1 VILPGDVE
9 SFVKKPAFKMSWL
22 ILFLNLIVF
31 TVFSIEFESWP
42 SGPFAEKL
50 SDPRFKTVVYE
61 MYKQTLDPV
70 EVKSADVTTE
80 QILTVALR
88 DQNFK
93 KRLAHFPF
101 KGNDIEIVEAKSI
114 LFDFFNGYHR
124 SPQYQ
129 FGLSAN
135 DSSPWS
141 WLTYQFV
148 HASLL
153 HLAGNLFIIFLTL
166 SYLEKKVS
174 SGWLLSVYLL
184 SGFVGGMFFLKLEPS
199 SGLSM
204 VGASA
209 SAFGLLGF
217 LLVLD
222 NSKLMPWFFLIAP
235 IKGGYGRIHLPVFFI
250 LPVLLISEFLTL
262 LKDTSGVSTSIAVSA
277 HVGGAVAGMFLAC
290 TYLLSKKYSKLTQNS
305 EAELA
310 SDEVTHS
317 NVA

>member
-1 VILPGDVE
+1 MIFPGDVE
-9 SFVKKPAFKMSWL
+9 SFVKRPTFKMSWL
-22 ILFLNLIVF
+22 LLFLNIAVYF
-31 TVFSIEFESWP
+31 VFSLEFESWP
-42 SGPFAEKL
+42 NGPFSEKL
-50 SDPRFKTVVYE
+50 SDPRFKTVVFE

-70 EVKSADVTTE
+70 EAVSNNTTSD

-88 DQNFK
+88 DQSFE
-93 KRLAHFPF
+93 KRLAQFPF
-101 KGNDIEIVEAKSI
+101 KGNDIEIADAKNT
-114 LFDFFNGYHR
+114 LFEFFRGYHR

-148 HASLL
+148 HGSLL
-153 HLAGNLFIIFLTL
+153 HLAGNMFIIFLSL
-166 SYLEKKVS
+166 SYLEKQVS
-174 SGWLLSVYLL
+174 SGWLLTVYLL

-217 LLVLD
+217 LLILE
-222 NSKLMPWFFLIAP
+222 NTKLMPWFYMIAP
-235 IKGGYGRIHLPVFFI
+235 VKGGYGRIYLPVFFI
-250 LPVLLISEFLTL
+250 LPVLLMSEFLTL

-277 HVGGAVAGMFLAC
+277 HVGGAVAGMMIAGG
-290 TYLLSKKYSKLTQNS
+290 YLLAKKVSASNS
-305 EAELA
+305 VEADLA
-310 SDEVTHS
+310 ATE
-317 NVA
+317 NI

>member
-1 VILPGDVE
+1 MIFPGDVE
-9 SFVKKPAFKMSWL
+9 SFAKKPAFKMSWL
-22 ILFLNLIVF
+22 ILFLNMAVF
-31 TVFSIEFESWP
+31 AIFSIEFESWP
-42 SGPFAEKL
+42 NGPFAEKL
-50 SDPRFKTVVYE
+50 NDPRFKTVVYE

-70 EVKSADVTTE
+70 EVKTMDTTAE
-80 QILTVALR
+80 QILTTALR
-88 DQNFK
+88 DQNFE
-93 KRLAHFPF
+93 KRLAQFPF
-101 KGNDIEIVEAKSI
+101 KGNDIEIADAKSI
-114 LFDFFNGYHR
+114 LFDFFRGYHR

-153 HLAGNLFIIFLTL
+153 HLAGNLFIIFLTM
-166 SYLEKKVS
+166 SYLEKQVS

-184 SGFVGGMFFLKLEPS
+184 TGFVGGMFFLKLEPS

-217 LLVLD
+217 LLIVE
-222 NSKLMPWFFLIAP
+222 NTKLMPWFFMIAP

-250 LPVLLISEFLTL
+250 LPVLLMSEFLTL
-262 LKDTSGVSTSIAVSA
+262 LKDTSGVSTSVAVSA
-277 HVGGAVAGMFLAC
+277 HVGGAVAGILLAC
-290 TYLLSKKYSKLTQNS
+290 AYLLSKKFSKLAPNT

-310 SDEVTHS
+310 SADSNHS
-317 NVA
+317 NAA